1 MKHHGGDSC
10 ENTISIWTNQRWKTS
25 QKGSARQRDYLGLL
39 TGQIQ
44 IAGTLNVFGYDVILE
59 VEDTLHQA
67 AKASPQWHTHQDSIQ
82 RMSTTS
88 PSRLNKPGRLQNTP
102 GTPREKTMP
111 RKLF

>member
-1 MKHHGGDSC
+1 MEEIPVRTPFLSGLINVGRPAKKVLR
-10 ENTISIWTNQRWKTS
+10 ISAII
-25 QKGSARQRDYLGLL
+25 LGLL
-39 TGQIQ
+39 AGQMQ
-44 IAGTLNVFGYDVILE
+44 IAGTSNVFGYDVILE

-102 GTPREKTMP
+102 GTPRERIMP
-111 RKLF
+111 SKLF